1 MLTKLSLKNIAI
13 VFLVTALVIVAGVYS
28 IPRLGIEFL
37 PEIDPPVVAVITV
50 YPNASPNAVAHD
62 VTKPIEEAVATVQ
75 NISKLNSVSNEN
87 VSVVVAEFSY
97 GINMDNIEEKVTAE
111 VNKAKGDL
119 PDSIIE
125 PKIVRYNM
133 NDSPIMALSVTSEG
147 GQAATSKLVKDV
159 IKPKIEKI
167 PGVANVEVSGLAE
180 KRYVVILDP
189 EKLKEHELSSL
200 QVVQALKANNL
211 TMPGGT
217 LDIDTKSIPIQT
229 ISDVNT
235 KEDLENLIIS
245 VGVDQDEIKKKQEK
259 AIKDAAAEQQ
269 RALKKAFSSQQQILM
284 REIQKMIE
292 DAMKQQMQQMQGQQ
306 SQGSLPPGITSQGM
320 QPGAQGQSKE
330 QSGSASGIVYK
341 GNQRA
346 SVIPVST
353 NSMSSLGSMGTSAA
367 GSFSA
372 AGAGSSEDIPLKLVY
387 LKDIAVVTED
397 YDRGA
402 SIYRTNQK
410 PSIGIMIKKGSKQ
423 NTVAVADAV
432 KKELPE
438 LERSA
443 GNGVKIEVTRN
454 QADYIKKALNGM
466 IREGILGAIFA
477 VLVIFF
483 FLRNIRSTLVA
494 AISIPLSVVIGLIF
508 LWAADISLNM
518 FTLGGITISVGRVV
532 DDSIVV
538 LENIFR
544 HMQTT
549 KEKLITTITR
559 GTGEVARAITASTIT
574 TVAVFLPL
582 GFVEGFVGE
591 LFRPFAYTVSLTLL
605 ASLLVAVT
613 IVPVLASKFMSR
625 KNIGHLK
632 DDGVLRRTYLKL
644 LKWSIKHK
652 AFVLVVSMVLFA
664 ASLALYPYIPK
675 NFISSPNQGT
685 FTVNMEMPVGTSL
698 AKTSEVAAKI
708 ESVLAKDNRIKTVRA
723 LVGTAQG
730 SYASG
735 GGSNV
740 ATIYATIK
748 DKDKKDIVVKD
759 TRMRLKGIDGDAKI
773 AVSGGEEIAGMG
785 NTVEVN
791 ISASSEEDLRDANS
805 VLLKEFSKIN
815 SVDNIKSNLSQSKP
829 ELRVEVNEVV
839 AMKKGLTAI
848 QIAAAVRGAVNGE
861 SATTIEKDGLSTDVY
876 VMLDKD
882 KVKDRDTLAA
892 LPVVSPI
899 DGPVRLDSVANVAMA
914 NGPVN
919 ITRINQERSATITM
933 EPISKNTGAVTRDVQ
948 KAIDRSKMPDGAS
961 ASVEGVSAMMEKG
974 FSSMGMALLVAILLV
989 YIVMVATFRSLLHPF
1004 TMLFSLPLAVIGAAA
1019 ALYMTGR
1026 ELGMPSLIGLLM
1038 LIGIVVTNAIVL
1050 LDLVQQLRSRGYS
1063 THDAIIKAGATRMRP
1078 ILMTALATILALIPM
1093 ALGTTE
1099 GGIIS
1104 APLATVVIGGLLT
1117 STILTLIIIP
1127 VLYMV
1132 FEGLR
1137 ERLGIAD
1144 SSYSM
1149 AGTAEEAT

>member
-1 MLTKLSLKNIAI
+1 LLTKLSLKNIAI
-13 VFLVTALVIVAGVYS
+13 VFLVTALVMIAGVYS

-50 YPNASPNAVAHD
+50 YPNAAPDAVAHD
-62 VTKPIEEAVATVQ
+62 VTKPIEDAVATVQ
-75 NISKLNSVSNEN
+75 HLDNMQSVSNEN
-87 VSVVVAEFSY
+87 VSVVIAEFSY
-97 GINMDNIEEKVTAE
+97 GINMDNIEEKVMAE
-111 VNKAKGDL
+111 INKVKGDL
-119 PDSIIE
+119 PESVIE
-125 PKIVRYNM
+125 PRIVRYNM
-133 NDSPIMALSVTSEG
+133 NDSPIMALSVTSED
-147 GQAATSKLVKDV
+147 GQAATSRLVKEV
-159 IKPKIEKI
+159 IKPKLEKI
-167 PGVANVEVSGLAE
+167 PGVATVEISGLAE
-180 KRYVVILDP
+180 KRYEVILDP
-189 EKLKEHELSSL
+189 EKLKKRELSSF

-217 LDIDTKSIPIQT
+217 LDIDSKSIPIQT
-229 ISDVNT
+229 ISAVSS
-235 KEDLENLIIS
+235 KEDLENLIVS
-245 VGVDQDEIKKKQEK
+245 VGADQDEIRKKQEK
-259 AIKDAAAEQQ
+259 AMKDAAAEQQ
-269 RALKKAFSSQQQILM
+269 RSLKKALSSQQEVLM

-292 DAMKQQMQQMQGQQ
+292 DAMQQQMQQQ
-306 SQGSLPPGITSQGM
+306 L
-320 QPGAQGQSKE
+320 QGQSKE
-330 QSGSASGIVYK
+330 QSGSA
-341 GNQRA
+341 
-346 SVIPVST
+346 T
-353 NSMSSLGSMGTSAA
+353 NSAYKDETKAQAIPISTSGMNSLGSMGAGTA
-367 GSFSA
+367 GSFT
-372 AGAGSSEDIPLKLVY
+372 AGSMGSDEDIPLKLVY
-387 LKDIAVVTED
+387 LKDVAVVAES
-397 YDRGA
+397 YDRGT

-410 PSIGIMIKKGSKQ
+410 PSIGIMVKKGAKQ

-432 KKELPE
+432 KEEIPE

-443 GNGVKIEVTRN
+443 GSGAKIEVTSN
-454 QADYIKKALNGM
+454 QADYIKDALNGM

-508 LWAADISLNM
+508 LWVADISLNM

-549 KEKLITTITR
+549 REKLITTITR
-559 GTGEVARAITASTIT
+559 GTGEVARAITSSTIT

-625 KNIGHLK
+625 KNIGHAK
-632 DDGVLRRTYLKL
+632 EDGALRRSYLSL
-644 LKWSIKHK
+644 LKWSIQRK
-652 AFVLVVSMVLFA
+652 AFVLGASMVLFV
-664 ASLALYPYIPK
+664 ASLAIYPYIPK

-685 FTVNMEMPVGTSL
+685 FTVNIEMPAGTSL
-698 AKTSEVAAKI
+698 TATSEVAAKI
-708 ESVLAKDNRIKTVRA
+708 ESKLAKDKRIKTVRG

-735 GGSNV
+735 GGSDI
-740 ATIYATIK
+740 ATVYATVK
-748 DKDKKDIVVKD
+748 DKEEKDTVVKD
-759 TRMRLKGIDGDAKI
+759 MRKQLKGIDGDAKM
-773 AVSGGEEIAGMG
+773 AVSGAEEVAGMG
-785 NTVEVN
+785 NTIEVN
-791 ISASSEEDLRDANS
+791 ISANSYEDLKIANS
-805 VLLKEFSKIN
+805 LLLKEFSKIK

-829 ELRVEVNEVV
+829 ELRVEVDEVA

-861 SATTIEKDGLSTDVY
+861 SATTIEKDGLSTDVF
-876 VMLDKD
+876 VRLDQD

-892 LPVVSPI
+892 LPIVSPI
-899 DGPVRLDSVANVAMA
+899 DGPVRLDSVAKVAMA
-914 NGPVN
+914 SGPVN

-933 EPISKNTGAVTRDVQ
+933 EPITKNTGAVTRDVQ
-948 KAIDRSKMPDGAS
+948 EAVDRAKMPNGAE

-1019 ALYMTGR
+1019 ALYVTGR

-1063 THDAIIKAGATRMRP
+1063 AHDAIVKAGATRMRP

-1104 APLATVVIGGLLT
+1104 APLATVVIGGLFT
-1117 STILTLIIIP
+1117 STVLTLIVIP
-1127 VLYMV
+1127 VLYMA
-1132 FEGLR
+1132 FEGFR
-1137 ERLGIAD
+1137 DRLGITD
-1144 SSYSM
+1144 SSYG
-1149 AGTAEEAT
+1149 APEEAT